1 MRRARTSARRVILSI
16 VAHMSTET
24 APPPLSLD
32 GVRVVDL
39 SRVLAGP
46 YCGALLGDLGA
57 DVIKVEDPGVGDESR
72 TWPPHKDG
80 ESAGYLVN
88 NRNKRGIAVNLKE
101 PDGVALVRRLAATAD
116 VLIENFRTGTMEE
129 FGLGYETLAREHPR
143 LVYCSVSAF
152 GRTGPRAEGAGYEA
166 LMQAFSGIMSI
177 TGEPEGQPVR
187 AGVSFLDL
195 STGILCALGVCSA
208 LIQREKTGLGQRVDG
223 SLLETAVSLL
233 AFHAEGYLLTG
244 LVPKALGS
252 SHPSL
257 SPYRNFKCKDGQWIF
272 IAAANDRFWQKLA
285 RALGLADLATDPRF
299 SDNQQRVTHRA
310 ELEGLLERVIGE
322 REREGLLKLL
332 AEADVPA
339 TPVNTV

>member
-101 PDGVALVRRLAATAD
+101 PDGV
-116 VLIENFRTGTMEE
+116 LIENFRTGTMEE
-129 FGLGYETLAREHPR
+129 FGLGYETLARENPR

-177 TGEPEGQPVR
+177 TGEPEGAPVR
-187 AGVSFLDL
+187 CGVSFLDL
-195 STGILCALGVCSA
+195 T
-208 LIQREKTGLGQRVDG
+208 T
-223 SLLETAVSLL
+223 
-233 AFHAEGYLLTG
+233 
-244 LVPKALGS
+244 
-252 SHPSL
+252 
-257 SPYRNFKCKDGQWIF
+257 
-272 IAAANDRFWQKLA
+272 
-285 RALGLADLATDPRF
+285 
-299 SDNQQRVTHRA
+299 
-310 ELEGLLERVIGE
+310 
-322 REREGLLKLL
+322 
-332 AEADVPA
+332 
-339 TPVNTV
+339 